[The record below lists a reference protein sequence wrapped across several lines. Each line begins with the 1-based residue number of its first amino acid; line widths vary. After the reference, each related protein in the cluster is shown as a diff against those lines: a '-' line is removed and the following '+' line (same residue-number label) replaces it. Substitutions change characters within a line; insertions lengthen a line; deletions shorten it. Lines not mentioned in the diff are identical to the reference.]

1 MDKKNNIKQEVS
13 LIELHNFKDS
23 VLAKWKMGTFSDIAI
38 INPTKIK
45 IRDRNFLVTF
55 LGMEDVS
62 ERGKILQKNDRRY
75 FEVSAGYTSFI
86 ENDILFAKITP
97 CMENGKGA
105 YAKGLKNGIGFGSTE
120 FHVLRSKNDNSPG
133 FIYQYLATKNLRTQ
147 AYNNMTG
154 TAGQQRVPAKFFYT
168 YLIHIPPVH
177 DQSAIASILFLLDEV
192 IEKTDQLI
200 EKYKRIKQGLMQDLF
215 RYGIDENGQI
225 RSEKTHK
232 FKDSPLG
239 RIPKEWEVVTIGEIA
254 IQISYKNIKNYPYPV
269 LSCSKYRG
277 LVDSLEYFQGRKIYS
292 ENLATYKIVKN
303 GTFAY
308 ATNHI
313 EEGSI
318 GLQNLYDVAL
328 ISPMY
333 TVFEVSKDIDK
344 LWLFAVL
351 KSEKYRIIYE
361 LKTVSTV
368 NRRGSLRWNIFSE
381 INITL
386 PSLSEQSRIF
396 SVLSASDEAI
406 EKEQSYKEKLL
417 SLKRG
422 LMEDLLTGKVRI
434 PQDLIKAISDK
445 F

>member
-1 MDKKNNIKQEVS
+1 MDKKKQENSKDQSPKIEMIPEGWEVKKIDELCILFDNKRVPLNDDIRQKMQGYIPYYGANGIVDYIDS
-13 LIELHNFKDS
+13 YIFDENLILLAEDGGNFEE
-23 VLAKWKMGTFSDIAI
+23 W
-38 INPTKIK
+38 KIK
-45 IRDRNFLVTF
+45 PIAYKISGKSWVNNHAHVLKNKIGYSLEYIFYKLEHKDITFYISGGTRSKLNQSALRKIVITIPNFLH
-55 LGMEDVS
+55 E
-62 ERGKILQKNDRRY
+62 
-75 FEVSAGYTSFI
+75 
-86 ENDILFAKITP
+86 
-97 CMENGKGA
+97 
-105 YAKGLKNGIGFGSTE
+105 
-120 FHVLRSKNDNSPG
+120 
-133 FIYQYLATKNLRTQ
+133 
-147 AYNNMTG
+147 
-154 TAGQQRVPAKFFYT
+154 
-168 YLIHIPPVH
+168 
-177 DQSAIASILFLLDEV
+177 QSAIASILSTLDDA
-192 IEKTDQLI
+192 IEKTYQLI

-239 RIPKEWEVVTIGEIA
+239 RIPEEWEIVTIGNIA
-254 IQISYKNIKNYPYPV
+254 NQLSNKNIKNYSYPV

-277 LVDSLEYFQGRKIYS
+277 LVDSLEYFQGRRIYS

-303 GTFAY
+303 GSFAY

-333 TVFEVSKDIDK
+333 SVFELSKDIDK

-386 PSLSEQSRIF
+386 PSLSEQSRIA
-396 SVLSASDEAI
+396 SVLSSAEEAI

-417 SLKRG
+417 ALKRG

-434 PQDLIKAISDK
+434 SPDLIKEI
-445 F
+445 